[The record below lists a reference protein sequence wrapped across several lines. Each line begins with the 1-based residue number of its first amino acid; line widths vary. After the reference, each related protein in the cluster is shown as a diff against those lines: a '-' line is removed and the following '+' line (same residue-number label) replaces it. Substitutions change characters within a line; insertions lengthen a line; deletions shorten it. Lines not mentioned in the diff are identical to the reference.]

1 MGFTKQGI
9 RAGLA
14 LAIAGGVLA
23 SDARAVDT
31 LVGQSHGV
39 QYWHETETVTS
50 PPGDGIGTVSCPAG
64 TKVSGGGFSQS
75 AFAGVLNDSFPLGT
89 SGWAVNVKY
98 DPSGPLET
106 FAICNEGGRSVESKQ
121 RMLKAN
127 TTRKLS
133 AGCDADRHVIGG
145 GALISGALSAARLNS
160 SYPFDSSDAGK
171 KPDDG
176 WRARGVNLASSNLD
190 FEVFAIC
197 ANRQPTYKR
206 TKLSLGPSGTS
217 GNSVFCPPGKV
228 VLSGGIKLNGPA
240 DETEIHFIAPR
251 DGPDAGDLLD
261 DGWLANAG
269 NEAGGTTKTLTA
281 YALCD

>member
-1 MGFTKQGI
+1 MRQRRRRI
-9 RAGLA
+9 AAGGAA
-14 LAIAGGVLA
+14 LACVFGGTA
-23 SDARAVDT
+23 FAADT
-31 LVGQSHGV
+31 LIGQSHGV
-39 QYWHETETVTS
+39 QYWHEEETVTE
-50 PPGDGIGTVSCPAG
+50 PPGDGIGTVSCPPG

-75 AFAGVLNDSFPLGT
+75 SFQGVLNDSFPLGT

-98 DPSGPLET
+98 DSTGPLET
-106 FAICNEGGRSVESKQ
+106 LAICNEGARSVESKQ
-121 RMLKAN
+121 RLLKA
-127 TTRKLS
+127 TKTRKLS
-133 AGCDADRHVIGG
+133 AECDANRHVIGG

-160 SYPFDSSDAGK
+160 SYPIDSKDQGK

-197 ANRQPTYKR
+197 ANRLPAYKK

-240 DETEIHFIAPR
+240 DEAVVHYLKAR
-251 DGPDAGDLLD
+251 DGGDDGDLLD

-269 NEAGGTTKTLTA
+269 NEAGGTTKTFTA
-281 YALCD
+281 YVLCD

>member
-1 MGFTKQGI
+1 MCG
-9 RAGLA
+9 
-14 LAIAGGVLA
+14 
-23 SDARAVDT
+23 AVAPAAFAADS

-39 QYWHETETVTS
+39 QYWHEEETVTT

-64 TKVSGGGFSQS
+64 TKVSGGGFSQN
-75 AFAGVLNDSFPLGT
+75 AFSGVLNDSFPLGT

-98 DPSGPLET
+98 GFTGPLET
-106 FAICNEGGRSVESKQ
+106 FAICNKGARSVESKQ
-121 RMLKAN
+121 RTLKAT

-133 AGCDADRHVIGG
+133 ANCDADRHVIGG
-145 GALISGALSAARLNS
+145 GALISGPLSAARVNS
-160 SYPFDSSDAGK
+160 SHPVDSKDAGR

-176 WRARGVNLASSNLD
+176 WKARAVNLLSSDLD

-197 ANRQPTYKR
+197 ANRQPTYKK
-206 TKLSLGPSGTS
+206 TKLALGPSGTS

-240 DETEIHFIAPR
+240 DETEIHFVAPR
-251 DGPDAGDLLD
+251 DGPDDGDLLD

-269 NEAGGTTKTLTA
+269 NEAGGTQKTLTA

>member
-1 MGFTKQGI
+1 VF
-9 RAGLA
+9 A
-14 LAIAGGVLA
+14 A
-23 SDARAVDT
+23 SASAVDS
-31 LVGQSHGV
+31 LVGTSHGV

-75 AFAGVLNDSFPLGT
+75 AFAGVLNDSFPLGK

-127 TTRKLS
+127 KTRKLS

-160 SYPFDSSDAGK
+160 SYPFDSKDAGK

-176 WRARGVNLASSNLD
+176 WRARGVNLASSTLD
-190 FEVFAIC
+190 FEAFAIC

-269 NEAGGTTKTLTA
+269 NEAGGTTKMLTA
-281 YALCD
+281 FALCD